1 MYTVYAL
8 YSAKLDGIYIGY
20 TNNLIRRYYQHISGM
35 SKYTSRSDD
44 WAVAYCEYYNSKSEA
59 MKAEKSL
66 KSAKGREKVW
76 KVVRDNFSS

>member
-1 MYTVYAL
+1 
-8 YSAKLDGIYIGY
+8 
-20 TNNLIRRYYQHISGM
+20 M

-44 WAVAYCEYYNSKSEA
+44 WAVAYCEYYNSKSKA

-76 KVVRDNFSS
+76 KVVRDNFKS